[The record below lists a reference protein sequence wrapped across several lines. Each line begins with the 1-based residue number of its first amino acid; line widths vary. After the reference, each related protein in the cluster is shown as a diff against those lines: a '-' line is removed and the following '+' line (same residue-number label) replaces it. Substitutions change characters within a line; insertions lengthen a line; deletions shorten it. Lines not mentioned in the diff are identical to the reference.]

1 MPYDEKPIEIET
13 GPQPDAAVIWL
24 HGLGADGHDFVPIVS
39 ELQLPAGARW
49 RFIFPHAPHRP
60 VTWNAGYVMRAW
72 YDIVAID
79 FAARQDEEGLRETEK
94 FVVSLIEREIARGIR
109 PERIVLA
116 GFSQGGASVLHT
128 GLRYPRR
135 LAGILALSTYLPL
148 HDKVPAEAHAT
159 SRGLPVFLAHGRSDD
174 IVPWSF
180 GQLTRTALSALGVD
194 LAWHEYDMGHS
205 VTPAEIA
212 DIRVWLLQRL
222 RSSFERA

>member
-1 MPYDEKPIEIET
+1 MSNDEKPIEIET
-13 GPQPDAAVIWL
+13 GPQPDAAIIWL

-39 ELQLPAGARW
+39 ELQLPPATRW

-94 FVVSLIEREIARGIR
+94 FLVSLIEREIARGI
-109 PERIVLA
+109 PPARIVLA

-148 HDKVPAEAHAT
+148 HDKVPDEMHAAG
-159 SRGLPVFLAHGRSDD
+159 RDLPVFLAHGRSDE

-180 GQLTRTALSALGVD
+180 GQLTRTALGTLGVE

-212 DIRVWLLQRL
+212 DIRAWLLQRL
-222 RSSFERA
+222 RPSFERA

>member
-1 MPYDEKPIEIET
+1 MSEHEKPIEIET
-13 GPQPDAAVIWL
+13 GPQPNAAVIWL

-39 ELQLPAGARW
+39 ELQLPIAARW

-72 YDIVAID
+72 YDVVAVD

-94 FVVSLIEREIARGIR
+94 FVVSLIEREIARGIP

-148 HDKVPAEAHAT
+148 HDKTPAEAHVA
-159 SRGLPVFLAHGRSDD
+159 SRGLPVFLAHGHSDD

-180 GQLTRTALSALGVD
+180 GQLTRTALAALGVE
-194 LAWHEYDMGHS
+194 LAWHEYAMGHS

-212 DIRVWLLQRL
+212 DIRAWLLQRL
-222 RSSFERA
+222 SSSFERA